1 MGLQL
6 GHVKKKKKFW
16 KKSIIVFHVIL
27 HCNNWSAAAKIGLSF
42 PHILPLYDLT

>member
-1 MGLQL
+1 MVMGLQL
-6 GHVKKKKKFW
+6 RHAAEK

-27 HCNNWSAAAKIGLSF
+27 HCNNWSAAAKIGLLF